1 MEAPWASL
9 ATCSRGLPANQGSCP
24 PLQKC
29 IRFNPDATVW
39 VAKQRILC
47 SLNQS
52 LKDVLNYGLFQ
63 PASNGRD
70 GKFLDEERL
79 LREYPQP
86 VGKGIP
92 SLEVLLARPEPARW
106 GAGGAFPDSG
116 FISYAEIT
124 LKSIVCIGEL
134 AGGSVLV
141 CGPGGTR
148 GKESACQCRRRKR
161 RGFDPWVGK
170 IPWTRAWQPTPGF
183 LPGES
188 HGQRSL
194 VGYSPYSC
202 KESDTTEATW
212 QAHVQR
218 VATCFLAVDRTNLLE
233 GRPAAGMSCCERTL
247 GLTQA
252 HVPGTFEFGGAEWG
266 LPLPH

>member
-1 MEAPWASL
+1 METPWASL

-141 CGPGGTR
+141 CGPGGTVVKNPPANAGDVRDVGLIPGWGRSPGR
-148 GKESACQCRRRKR
+148 GHGNPLQDSCLENHMDREAWRATVHTVAESRTRLKR
-161 RGFDPWVGK
+161 LGR
-170 IPWTRAWQPTPGF
+170 
-183 LPGES
+183 
-188 HGQRSL
+188 H
-194 VGYSPYSC
+194 
-202 KESDTTEATW
+202 
-212 QAHVQR
+212 
-218 VATCFLAVDRTNLLE
+218 TCNA
-233 GRPAAGMSCCERTL
+233 
-247 GLTQA
+247 
-252 HVPGTFEFGGAEWG
+252 
-266 LPLPH
+266 